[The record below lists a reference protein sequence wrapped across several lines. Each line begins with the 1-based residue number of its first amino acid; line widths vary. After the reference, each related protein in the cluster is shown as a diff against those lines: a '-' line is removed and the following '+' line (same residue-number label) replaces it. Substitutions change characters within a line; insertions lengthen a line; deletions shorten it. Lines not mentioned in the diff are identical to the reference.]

1 MCGIAG
7 FIDFHQRSSSEILQ
21 KMTDTLSHRGPD
33 GGGYEYFE
41 LAEAQVGLGHRRLSI
56 IDLSAGG
63 TQPMQYKNLWISFN
77 GEIYNFQEIKL
88 ELTDLGHSFRST
100 SDTEVILHAYE
111 EWGTAMVQR
120 LIGMFTIVLFD
131 KNTQNILIFR
141 DRAGVKPLY
150 YYWDNE
156 LFLFASELKAFH
168 QHAAFKKNIHKP
180 ALQQFIKYGF
190 ILAPQTIFEN
200 TYKLLPGHY
209 LSLSVQS
216 KTVTIEKY
224 WDIYDYYNKPLLK
237 IDEQEALLETER
249 LLKSSVLYR
258 TVSDVP
264 IGVFL
269 SGGYDSTAVTA
280 LLQSSQSTK
289 IKTFTIGS
297 HDKHLDEAPFAKQI
311 ASYLG
316 TDHTEYHCTT
326 QEAQDIIKDIPFIL
340 DEPMGDSSIIPSILV
355 SRLARQEVK
364 VALSADAGDEIFGG
378 YNKYPLALNLLK
390 QINQI
395 PSAARPAASK
405 FLKNFPDKL
414 LSTISGKTSAGIKKN
429 RLAAILATKNIT
441 ACTIMDVMLSQVYTD
456 EQLSPL
462 FNSDPSVSSS
472 YFDSEYLLNPTMDSL
487 NKMLAMD
494 YKTYLMDDI
503 LVKVD
508 RATMSASLEGREPLL
523 DHRLVEFTAQLPSA
537 LKIKGHIKKYALKQ
551 IVHKY
556 IPEKLMDRPKM
567 GFSVPIFDWLR
578 TDLRTYLDEFTNEAA
593 LSHGYFNIKEVERIK
608 NKFYAGNKN
617 YDSLVWYIFMFQ
629 MWYAKW
635 MQ

>member
-258 TVSDVP
+258 LL
-264 IGVFL
+264 VF
-269 SGGYDSTAVTA
+269 
-280 LLQSSQSTK
+280 
-289 IKTFTIGS
+289 F
-297 HDKHLDEAPFAKQI
+297 
-311 ASYLG
+311 
-316 TDHTEYHCTT
+316 
-326 QEAQDIIKDIPFIL
+326 
-340 DEPMGDSSIIPSILV
+340 
-355 SRLARQEVK
+355 
-364 VALSADAGDEIFGG
+364 
-378 YNKYPLALNLLK
+378 
-390 QINQI
+390 
-395 PSAARPAASK
+395 
-405 FLKNFPDKL
+405 
-414 LSTISGKTSAGIKKN
+414 
-429 RLAAILATKNIT
+429 
-441 ACTIMDVMLSQVYTD
+441 
-456 EQLSPL
+456 
-462 FNSDPSVSSS
+462 
-472 YFDSEYLLNPTMDSL
+472 
-487 NKMLAMD
+487 
-494 YKTYLMDDI
+494 
-503 LVKVD
+503 
-508 RATMSASLEGREPLL
+508 
-523 DHRLVEFTAQLPSA
+523 
-537 LKIKGHIKKYALKQ
+537 
-551 IVHKY
+551 
-556 IPEKLMDRPKM
+556 
-567 GFSVPIFDWLR
+567 
-578 TDLRTYLDEFTNEAA
+578 
-593 LSHGYFNIKEVERIK
+593 
-608 NKFYAGNKN
+608 
-617 YDSLVWYIFMFQ
+617 
-629 MWYAKW
+629 
-635 MQ
+635 